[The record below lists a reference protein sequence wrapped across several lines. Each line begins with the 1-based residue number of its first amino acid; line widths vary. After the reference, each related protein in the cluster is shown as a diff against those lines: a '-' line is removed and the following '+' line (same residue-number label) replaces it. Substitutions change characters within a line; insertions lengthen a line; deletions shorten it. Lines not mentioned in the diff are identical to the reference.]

1 MSRGLTRFLLVTIA
15 IAVVVALAIHLFAPD
30 AMRALGRSIHGG

>member
-1 MSRGLTRFLLVTIA
+1 MPRGLTRFVLATIA

-30 AMRALGRSIHGG
+30 AMRALGRSLHGG